1 MCEQKHVVVSRCA
14 IPSGIRPIA
23 GMPTFVPL
31 VVLITITITITIT
44 IVIVIVAAGSGAPL
58 ILESFAAVA
67 AALVPITQG
76 VKTTGVADHG
86 R

>member
-1 MCEQKHVVVSRCA
+1 MCEQKHVVVARCT
-14 IPSGIRPIA
+14 IPSGIWPIA

-31 VVLITITITITIT
+31 FVLIT

>member
-1 MCEQKHVVVSRCA
+1 
-14 IPSGIRPIA
+14 
-23 GMPTFVPL
+23 MPTFVPL
-31 VVLITITITITIT
+31 VVLIT

>member
-1 MCEQKHVVVSRCA
+1 
-14 IPSGIRPIA
+14 
-23 GMPTFVPL
+23 MPTFVPL
-31 VVLITITITITIT
+31 FVLIT
-44 IVIVIVAAGSGAPL
+44 IVIVIVVAGSGAPL

-67 AALVPITQG
+67 AALVPITQC